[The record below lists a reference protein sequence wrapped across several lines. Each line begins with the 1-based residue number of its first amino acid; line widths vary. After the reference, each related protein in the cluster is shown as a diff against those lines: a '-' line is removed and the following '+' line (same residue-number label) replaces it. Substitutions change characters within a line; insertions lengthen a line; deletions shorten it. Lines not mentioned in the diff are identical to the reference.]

1 MKVMLQSSMVVA
13 MSVYGIAALLAALA
27 CTLLPIETKGK
38 ELKETVV
45 FNKWSTPKTSDY
57 LFIYVTL
64 SH

>member
-45 FNKWSTPKTSDY
+45 FNK
-57 LFIYVTL
+57 
-64 SH
+64 

>member
-1 MKVMLQSSMVVA
+1 MTLAANHCVVLIICVFLMKVMLQSSMVVA

-45 FNKWSTPKTSDY
+45 FNK
-57 LFIYVTL
+57 
-64 SH
+64 